1 MTRQMTQVQSL
12 DDYTFHPDIL
22 QKVKPLVERIRTKRY
37 HACFISHH
45 NQQITEVGISWTNA
59 MHPTAK
65 YTQVVSLHSGQ
76 EMVHRLQSLG
86 APFTKVI
93 ASCSSEA
100 AKEIDRLEQAGFTL
114 FRKTYE
120 ETFAIASVL
129 PVMADRP
136 LDVKLVSLAEVL
148 NEPDFEKELFT
159 LVKRN
164 YEQTHLANEAADVPW
179 TEWKDLLMKDDPDLM
194 GSLVAIEGETVVG
207 YIFLHPITE
216 THCEVGWMGTRG
228 EGDIETILKVQLQD
242 LLCRGFQTIGVEID
256 TTDHFA
262 YQLAE
267 LFKLDGLPS
276 WNSYKWE
283 TNNIIKEEKDVKE
296 WKHSQS

>member
-1 MTRQMTQVQSL
+1 M
-12 DDYTFHPDIL
+12 
-22 QKVKPLVERIRTKRY
+22 
-37 HACFISHH
+37 
-45 NQQITEVGISWTNA
+45 SWTNA

-65 YTQVVSLHSGQ
+65 YIQVVSLHSGQ
-76 EMVHRLQSLG
+76 EMVDRLQTLE

-93 ASCSSEA
+93 ASCSSKAIEDIA
-100 AKEIDRLEQAGFTL
+100 RLEQAGFTL

-129 PVMADRP
+129 PVIADRL

-148 NEPDFEKELFT
+148 NDPGLEKELFT

-164 YEQTHLANEAADVPW
+164 YEQTHLANEAADIPW
-179 TEWKDLLMKDDPDLM
+179 TEWKDLLMNDDPDLN
-194 GSLVAIEGETVVG
+194 GSIVAIEGTTVVA

-216 THCEVGWMGTRG
+216 THCEIGWIGTRG
-228 EGDIETILKVQLQD
+228 EGDIETLLKVQLQD
-242 LLCRGFQTIGVEID
+242 LLSRGFQTIGVEID

-267 LFKLDGLPS
+267 LFKLDELPS
-276 WNSYKWE
+276 WNSYKW
-283 TNNIIKEEKDVKE
+283 D
-296 WKHSQS
+296 

>member
-1 MTRQMTQVQSL
+1 MIISSHLTQVQSL
-12 DDYTFHPDIL
+12 DDYTYHPDIIY
-22 QKVKPLVERIRTKRY
+22 KVKHLVKRIRTKRY
-37 HACFISHH
+37 LECFISHQ
-45 NQQITEVGISWTNA
+45 NQQITEMGISWTNA

-65 YTQVVSLHSGQ
+65 YIQVVSLRSGQ
-76 EMVHRLQSLG
+76 EIVNRLQALE

-100 AKEIDRLEQAGFTL
+100 AKEIARLEHAGFTL

-120 ETFAIASVL
+120 ETFAITSVL
-129 PVMADRP
+129 PMMADRP
-136 LDVKLVSLAEVL
+136 LDAKIVSLAEMINDPNL
-148 NEPDFEKELFT
+148 EKDLFT

-179 TEWKDLLMKDDPDLM
+179 TEWRDLLMNDDPDLT
-194 GSLVAIEGETVVG
+194 GSKVAIEGTKVVA

-216 THCEVGWMGTRG
+216 THCEVGWIGTRG
-228 EGDIETILKVQLQD
+228 ERDIEALLKVQLQD
-242 LLCRGFQTIGVEID
+242 LRSRGFQTIGVEID

-267 LFKLDGLPS
+267 LFRLDGLPS

-283 TNNIIKEEKDVKE
+283 
-296 WKHSQS
+296 